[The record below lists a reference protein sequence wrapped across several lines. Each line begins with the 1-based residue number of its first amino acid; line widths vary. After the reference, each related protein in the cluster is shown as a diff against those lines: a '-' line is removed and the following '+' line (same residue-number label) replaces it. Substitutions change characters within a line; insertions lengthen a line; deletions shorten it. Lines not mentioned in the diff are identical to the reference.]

1 MPNPIPSFARAAT
14 AAVALVAVLLVA
26 AAIAA
31 PASQADPRAAYSH
44 AREAAISLPTLAL
57 PVEEQPAPAPVVPS
71 WSIGITAFGWQDE
84 LDACQWV
91 LMDMV
96 AEVPLPIV
104 AAHNY
109 CGGDIVLSM
118 AVGDTVTLSG
128 YGFDGTYVV
137 TSAKDAWAGDDAAVA
152 ISGMAGEV
160 ILQTCYWVNDGT
172 ERLVGLE
179 RVG

>member
-1 MPNPIPSFARAAT
+1 MLAT
-14 AAVALVAVLLVA
+14 VVALAIVA
-26 AAIAA
+26 
-31 PASQADPRAAYSH
+31 
-44 AREAAISLPTLAL
+44 AL
-57 PVEEQPAPAPVVPS
+57 PVSAASSDPRGYSVEARDSVELQLETLSLPVEQPAALPQPVVPS
-71 WSIGITAFGWQDE
+71 WSIGITAFGWQQE

-109 CGGDIVLSM
+109 CGGDIVLDM
-118 AVGDTVTLSG
+118 ALGDTVTLGG

-172 ERLVGLE
+172 ERLVGLQ